1 MRRLV
6 LIAILLTFAAIA
18 QASESPSPYQGLDAR
33 GVKAL
38 SDTDAA
44 DLLAGRGAGYAL
56 AAELNGYPGPLH
68 VLELA
73 DKLHLSTQQRA
84 RTQAAFDVMQH
95 EAKAIGAEIVA
106 AEQSLDRAFVAA
118 TLDKDELTL
127 RSEKLGQ
134 LYGRY
139 RAAHLKAHI
148 DMKTLLSPHQV
159 ALYDNL
165 RGYVSGSG
173 TPASPSPHSH
183 H

>member
-1 MRRLV
+1 MRSPILV
-6 LIAILLTFAAIA
+6 AALIAFSASA
-18 QASESPSPYQGLDAR
+18 QASESPSPYQSLATR
-33 GVKAL
+33 SVKAL
-38 SDTDAA
+38 SDKDAD

-56 AAELNGYPGPLH
+56 AAELNGYPGPVH

-73 DKLHLSTQQRA
+73 DKLHLSTQQRS
-84 RTQAAFDVMQH
+84 RTQAAFDVMQN

-106 AEQSLDRAFVAA
+106 AEQSLDRAFAAA
-118 TLDKDELTL
+118 TLDKDDLAR

-139 RAAHLKAHI
+139 RAAHLKAHL
-148 DMKTLLSPHQV
+148 DMKALLSPHQV

-173 TPASPSPHSH
+173 APASPSPHRH

>member
-1 MRRLV
+1 MRSTI
-6 LIAILLTFAAIA
+6 LIATLIAFTAAA
-18 QASESPSPYQGLDAR
+18 QASEGPSPYQSLATR
-33 GVKAL
+33 SVKAL
-38 SDTDAA
+38 SDKDAA
-44 DLLAGRGAGYAL
+44 DLLAGRGAGHAL

-73 DKLHLSTQQRA
+73 DKLHLSTQQRT
-84 RTQAAFDVMQH
+84 RTQAAFEVMQN

-106 AEQSLDRAFVAA
+106 AEQSLDHAFAAA
-118 TLDKDELTL
+118 TLDKDELAL

-139 RAAHLKAHI
+139 RAAHLKAHL
-148 DMKTLLSPHQV
+148 DMKALLSPHQI

-165 RGYVSGSG
+165 RGY
-173 TPASPSPHSH
+173 TADASTSSSPHSH

>member
-1 MRRLV
+1 MMRHP
-6 LIAILLTFAAIA
+6 IIIAAIFTFVSSA
-18 QASESPSPYQGLDAR
+18 QATESPSPYQGFETR

-38 SDTDAA
+38 SEKDAA

-56 AAELNGYPGPLH
+56 AAELNGYPGPSH

-73 DKLHLSTQQRA
+73 DKLKLSARQRA
-84 RTQAAFDVMQH
+84 STKAAFDAMQA

-106 AEQSLDRAFVAA
+106 AEQALDRSF
-118 TLDKDELTL
+118 TGNGLDKAELAQ
-127 RSEKLGQ
+127 RSEELGR

-139 RAAHLKAHI
+139 RAAHLKAHL
-148 DMKTLLSPHQV
+148 DMKALLSPQQI

-165 RGYVSGSG
+165 RGYSQNA
-173 TPASPSPHSH
+173 PSPSPHRSH